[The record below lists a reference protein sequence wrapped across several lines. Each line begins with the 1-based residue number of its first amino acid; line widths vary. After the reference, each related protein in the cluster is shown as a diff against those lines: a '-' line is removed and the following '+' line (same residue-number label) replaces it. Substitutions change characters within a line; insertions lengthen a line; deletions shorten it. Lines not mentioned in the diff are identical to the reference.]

1 MTKAHKQITDQM
13 FELVGGLIK
22 RLNRT
27 LLNIDFESITEDNM
41 ITINKTINAGVYQM
55 TGDESFIT
63 GKNKN
68 VTITKE
74 KLTEYLYESKDKIKN
89 KIEMKEVYQFISDK
103 INDEEKVI
111 KYKEWTDKILLTA
124 FITTK
129 ITFEISKSLSENGHK
144 ELAELF
150 DKLKS

>member
-55 TGDESFIT
+55 TGDESFVT

>member
-1 MTKAHKQITDQM
+1 MTKSYKKIADQM
-13 FELVGGLIK
+13 FELVEALIK

-27 LLNIDFESITEDNM
+27 MMNIDIESITEDNM

-68 VTITKE
+68 ITITKE
-74 KLTEYLYESKDKIKN
+74 KFIEYLSESKDMIENKIK
-89 KIEMKEVYQFISDK
+89 MKEIYQFISDK
-103 INDEEKVI
+103 INDEEKAL
-111 KYKEWTDKILLTA
+111 KYKAWTDKMLLTT
-124 FITTK
+124 FMTTK
-129 ITFEISKSLSENGHK
+129 ITFEISKLLGKKGHK

-150 DKLKS
+150 DELKN

>member
-55 TGDESFIT
+55 TGDESFVT

-111 KYKEWTDKILLTA
+111 KYKEWTDKILLTV

-129 ITFEISKSLSENGHK
+129 ITFEISKSLGENGHK

>member
-13 FELVGGLIK
+13 FELVEALIK

-27 LLNIDFESITEDNM
+27 MMDIDVESITEDNM

-55 TGDESFIT
+55 TGDESFVT